1 MKPLNKIFLCGVSAL
16 SLAVGSAF
24 ANDFPGD
31 SSWDSR
37 AEFSAPSPSELAL
50 ETRSDGSMT
59 PIEQPQVHEQDSVSY
74 VMLEPVDVA
83 YVEVYDIDS
92 DRDGKADGQL
102 LLEQSDTFVMM
113 TPLEPSSG
121 QDLETSSGG

>member
-24 ANDFPGD
+24 AGDFAGD
-31 SSWDSR
+31 SSPDPR
-37 AEFSAPSPSELAL
+37 AETAPSASELAL

-59 PIEQPQVHEQDSVSY
+59 PIEQSQIHEQDGISY

-83 YVEVYDIDS
+83 YVEVYDVDS